1 MKLLNLIPAAALAFS
16 IASCTDTPKEN
27 NVTNNPD
34 TAVLKSNDE
43 PSPTAKA
50 ADAWAAVDW
59 NSPVMKYDEVKNT
72 NISVRGTDNYGIY
85 SLGEN
90 VLFETGKADIKKDAD
105 ANLKEVAASI
115 NQHYGNGKVKVYG
128 FTDAKGA
135 ADANAALSRQRAEA
149 VKNWLTSNGNIAAD
163 RITMYAEG
171 ETHPAATNDDAAGRE
186 QNRRVEIAAMK

>member
-1 MKLLNLIPAAALAFS
+1 MKLLKLIPAAALALMM
-16 IASCTDTPKEN
+16 ASCSETPKTDN
-27 NVTNNPD
+27 ATDHPD

-43 PSPTAKA
+43 PAPTAKA
-50 ADAWAAVDW
+50 EDAWSAVDW
-59 NSPVMKYDEVKNT
+59 NSPVVKYDEVKNT
-72 NISVRGTDNYGIY
+72 NISVRGNDNYGIY

-115 NQHYGNGKVKVYG
+115 NQHYGSGKVKVYG
-128 FTDAKGA
+128 YTDASGA

-149 VKNWLTSNGNIAAD
+149 VKNWLASNGNIAAD

-171 ETHPAATNDDAAGRE
+171 ETHPAASNDDAAGRE